1 MPTSESVKIL
11 VVDDRIQT
19 LILHSIMLNRAG
31 YETTQCRSGNSALSA
46 LKDDSYD
53 LLVVDLDMSP
63 MDGIG
68 LIQRVRGNADTSN
81 VPILLTAKRSDA
93 SLVKLAL
100 DEGANDFILTPV
112 LHHQFIDIVR
122 SMLRTP
128 TVY

>member
-1 MPTSESVKIL
+1 MSTDAVKIL

-19 LILHSIMLNRAG
+19 LILHSIMLGRAG
-31 YETTQCRSGNSALSA
+31 YETVQCRSANSALSA

-81 VPILLTAKRSDA
+81 LPILLTAKRSDA
-93 SLVKLAL
+93 ALAKLAL
-100 DEGANDFILTPV
+100 DEGAGDFILTPV
-112 LHHQFIDIVR
+112 DHHQFIDIVR
-122 SMLRTP
+122 ALLRTP

>member
-1 MPTSESVKIL
+1 MPADSVKIL

-31 YETTQCRSGNSALSA
+31 YETVQCRSGNSALSA

-53 LLVVDLDMSP
+53 LMVTDLDMSP

-81 VPILLTAKRSDA
+81 MPILLTAKRSDA
-93 SLVKLAL
+93 ALAKLAL
-100 DEGANDFILTPV
+100 DEGAGDFILTP
-112 LHHQFIDIVR
+112 LEHHDLIDRVR
-122 SMLRTP
+122 ALLRTP